1 MPLVFPSLALP
12 LLPGP
17 RPLLPGSSLSRPPA
31 FAYRVL
37 LAADILSLSLSL
49 SLFYPPFR
57 FPSIYFTLYLRS
69 LSGTRHTGTPGKS
82 VAHRYLI
89 ISIGP
94 SSVLLKTTRFAQ
106 GSRPG
111 LRSPPLPPLP
121 TPGHLI
127 LFRCDVSIC
136 SLSLFLSVGST
147 RRCVASGY
155 SDN

>member
-111 LRSPPLPPLP
+111 LRSPPPP
-121 TPGHLI
+121 TPSHPRPSNSLPLRRFNLLSFI
-127 LFRCDVSIC
+127 IFIC
-136 SLSLFLSVGST
+136 RLNATL
-147 RRCVASGY
+147 RRVRLLR
-155 SDN
+155 